1 MLVKSPL
8 GETTL
13 LIATDTPVMIAP
25 AMNVRM
31 WEHPATQRNLAVLRG
46 DGLAVVGPNDG
57 DMACGEFGPGR
68 MAEPL
73 AIRGMHYSLELNG
86 EDFLDGVSGQT
97 VVVPAFSDQIIESD
111 GVTSLF
117 GYLRQIQALQQGRLE
132 SLSYRVSGR
141 ISLQTGFVGLPFDY
155 AGELLELPQG
165 QGGSSS
171 GIRTQTDSSL
181 PR

>member
-1 MLVKSPL
+1 MPKHFLRPAFWPVVSLLLLAGCAGLGVRSEPPRVTLVNLEPVSV
-8 GETTL
+8 TL
-13 LIATDTPVMIAP
+13 
-25 AMNVRM
+25 
-31 WEHPATQRNLAVLRG
+31 WEQKYRIQLR
-46 DGLAVVGPNDG
+46 VQNPN
-57 DMACGEFGPGR
+57 P
-68 MAEPL
+68 EPL

-141 ISLQTGFVGLPFDY
+141 ISLQDGFIGLPFDY
-155 AGELLELPQG
+155 AGELLALPAAQG
-165 QGGSSS
+165 AASTAGGAT
-171 GIRTQTDSSL
+171 GEAVGV
-181 PR
+181 PP